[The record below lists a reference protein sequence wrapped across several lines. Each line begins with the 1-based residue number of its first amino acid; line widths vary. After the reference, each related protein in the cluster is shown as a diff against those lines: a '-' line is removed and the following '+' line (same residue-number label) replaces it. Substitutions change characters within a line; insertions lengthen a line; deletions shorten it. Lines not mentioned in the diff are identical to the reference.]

1 MSTKKRLENELLW
14 KQRIAEYRA
23 SGVAAK
29 KIWSQQEGYKFH
41 TLRYWIQKL
50 NLQQTKTS
58 GKGFVELVST
68 TVVSETLNNEAIRLS
83 YDSYHIDIPKDYHED
98 TLIRLLGTLKKNVRS
113 LPCCRRS
120 YCCRVH

>member
-1 MSTKKRLENELLW
+1 MSRKKLENELLW

-23 SGVAAK
+23 SGVAA

-50 NLQQTKTS
+50 NLQQTNTS
-58 GKGFVELVST
+58 GKGFVELVSNT
-68 TVVSETLNNEAIRLS
+68 ATIVSETLNNEAIRLS

-98 TLIRLLGTLKKNVRS
+98 TLIRLMGTLKK
-113 LPCCRRS
+113 C
-120 YCCRVH
+120 

>member
-1 MSTKKRLENELLW
+1 MSTKKLENELLW
-14 KQRIAEYRA
+14 KQRIAEYRT
-23 SGVAAK
+23 SGVAA

-58 GKGFVELVST
+58 GEGFVELVSAT
-68 TVVSETLNNEAIRLS
+68 IISETLNNETIRLS

-98 TLIRLLGTLKKNVRS
+98 TLIRLMGTLKK
-113 LPCCRRS
+113 C
-120 YCCRVH
+120 